1 MSIEVREVQPSKQQ
15 CPKYV
20 IEDGRSMDVREVHA
34 LYLLLVDYQYYTL

>member
-20 IEDGRSMDVREVHA
+20 IEDGRSMDVREVQEE
-34 LYLLLVDYQYYTL
+34 YLLMIDVQ

>member
-20 IEDGRSMDVREVHA
+20 IEDGRSMDVREVQEV
-34 LYLLLVDYQYYTL
+34 YLQLVVFQSILL